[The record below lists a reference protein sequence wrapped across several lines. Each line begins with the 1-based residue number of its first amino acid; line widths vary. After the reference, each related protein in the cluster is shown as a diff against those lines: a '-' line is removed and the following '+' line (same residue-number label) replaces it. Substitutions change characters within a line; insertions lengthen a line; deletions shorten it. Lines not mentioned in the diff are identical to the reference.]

1 MVNDTI
7 ADFLTRIRNATE
19 ANKTE
24 VVVRNS
30 TILSA
35 IAQIL
40 KEEGYIEDMV
50 KQGDTLTLTLKYINK
65 KPAIRTLERVSK
77 PGVRTYMSY
86 QDIPKVINGLGINI
100 FSTSKGI
107 MTGKKA
113 RMNKIGGEYLCNIW

>member
-7 ADFLTRIRNATE
+7 ADYLTKIRNAIQ
-19 ANKTE
+19 ANKNE
-24 VVVRNS
+24 VVVSNS
-30 TILSA
+30 VILSA
-35 IAQIL
+35 ISQIL
-40 KEEGYIEDMV
+40 KEEGYIEDMS
-50 KQGDTLTLTLKYINK
+50 KEGNNLTLTLKYVNK
-65 KPAIRTLERVSK
+65 KPAIRFLERVSK